1 MNESAKASPALG
13 FSFDSTPVR
22 TEMASVGAVKDE
34 YELSLDTGAVDP
46 EKALPEFL
54 EKLEAAGSQTII
66 DEIQKQLDEWKA
78 AQK

>member
-1 MNESAKASPALG
+1 
-13 FSFDSTPVR
+13 
-22 TEMASVGAVKDE
+22 MASVGAVKDE